1 MAGNTPFRRWKRE
14 VHEGGVADPCIVRW
28 PARFAHEGGGIR
40 RQFAHA
46 IDVFPTVLELVG
58 VDAPEEIA
66 GVEQRPIEGTSFAY
80 LLPDDAADAPEQH
93 HTQYFEMFGSR
104 GLYHRG
110 WKAVTFKSLGT
121 APGPND
127 FDTPFDEDVWELF
140 NVREDPSET
149 RDLAD
154 VEPERLAALV
164 ELWWEE
170 AARYQVLPLTNRILD
185 VIMSPRPRRI
195 LQRDE
200 YVYCRSARRCPRAS
214 R

>member
-1 MAGNTPFRRWKRE
+1 M
-14 VHEGGVADPCIVRW
+14 
-28 PARFAHEGGGIR
+28 R

-46 IDVFPTVLELVG
+46 IDVFPTILELVG
-58 VDAPEEIA
+58 LDAPEEIG

-93 HTQYFEMFGSR
+93 DTQYFEMFGSR
-104 GLYHRG
+104 GIYHRG

-149 RDLAD
+149 RNLAD
-154 VEPERLAALV
+154 DEPERARRAGRPLVGTGGALQG
-164 ELWWEE
+164 
-170 AARYQVLPLTNRILD
+170 APAQQ
-185 VIMSPRPRRI
+185 SHPRRD
-195 LQRDE
+195 DE
-200 YVYCRSARRCPRAS
+200 PTTPPDPAA
-214 R
+214 